1 MASCIVFN
9 VRKPA
14 TDLPAP
20 PEGAPARAD
29 DLLGLARAAAARDPA
44 AIRTLITELGGAML
58 RSVRKVLGPHHAD
71 VEDVTQEAVLALL
84 QALPSFRAECTV
96 LYFANRIAVMTALG
110 ARRRFRM
117 RARFDEPDAPIEIA
131 PDESGASPF
140 VETVSNR
147 RREMVLEV
155 LDRMPESTAEALAL
169 HFVLGY
175 TVDEIAALARV
186 SPNTVW
192 SRLRLGKEALKRALA
207 NNAKLAELFPGRES

>member
-1 MASCIVFN
+1 MASCIVLS

-20 PEGAPARAD
+20 PEGAPPRAD

-58 RSVRKVLGPHHAD
+58 RSVRKVLGPHHPD

-96 LYFANRIAVMTALG
+96 LHFANRIAVMTALG
-110 ARRRFRM
+110 ARRRLRM

-140 VETVSNR
+140 AETVSNR

-192 SRLRLGKEALKRALA
+192 SRLRLGKEALRRALA
-207 NNAKLAELFPGRES
+207 NNAKLAELFRGRES

>member
-1 MASCIVFN
+1 M
-9 VRKPA
+9 RKPA

-20 PEGAPARAD
+20 VEGAPPRAD

-44 AIRTLITELGGAML
+44 AIRTLITELGGSML
-58 RSVRKVLGPHHAD
+58 RTVRKVLGPHHAD

-96 LYFANRIAVMTALG
+96 LHFANRIAVMTALG
-110 ARRRFRM
+110 ARRRSRL
-117 RARFDEPDAPIEIA
+117 RARFDEPAELAEAA
-131 PDESGASPF
+131 PDERGPSPF
-140 VETVSNR
+140 AQAVSTR
-147 RREMVLEV
+147 RREMVLDV

-175 TVDEIAALARV
+175 TVDEIAGLAGV

-192 SRLRLGKEALKRALA
+192 SRLRLGKEALRRALA
-207 NNAKLAELFPGRES
+207 NNTKLAELFRGRES